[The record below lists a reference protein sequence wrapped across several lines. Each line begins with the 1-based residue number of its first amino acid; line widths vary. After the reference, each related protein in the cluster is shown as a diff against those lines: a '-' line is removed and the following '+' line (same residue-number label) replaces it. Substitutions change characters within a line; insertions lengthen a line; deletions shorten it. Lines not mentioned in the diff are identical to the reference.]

1 MKRIYT
7 YSYNIMNSLKVKL
20 LDCAT
25 EIETTILRST
35 NLIYFVLILFIF
47 YEIKYYFEGSI
58 FLGGDTKL
66 RQRVT
71 GSDVSRTPRYPEMS
85 VSLCQLMYRLI
96 ERREFSVIPLRK
108 SLNSNKN
115 VISFETVEFCL

>member
-1 MKRIYT
+1 
-7 YSYNIMNSLKVKL
+7 MNSLKVKL